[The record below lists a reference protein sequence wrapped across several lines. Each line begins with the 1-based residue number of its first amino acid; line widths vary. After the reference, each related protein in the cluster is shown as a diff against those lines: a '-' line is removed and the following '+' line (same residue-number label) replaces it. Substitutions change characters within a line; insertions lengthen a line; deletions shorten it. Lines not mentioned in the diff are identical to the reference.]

1 MMNVKKYKLLA
12 DDTKLVFGRT
22 LYRIQALRNVFDD
35 VVEGDLGGYIEKE
48 ANLSQEGEC
57 WVYDEA
63 QVYGDAVVTGDAAV
77 CNRAKVSGP
86 AVIADTACV
95 GDSARVHGYAKVCG
109 NADVCGSCM
118 VHGNAVVD
126 GEAYLDG
133 EVTVSGNTKITDNA
147 RIEGRVEF
155 RGSDNVAEGDAL
167 VTTDCCFSGKAHLT
181 KEADYM
187 TIKGVSLTAE
197 SVTFYKTETG
207 VAASYKG
214 RVYTTLDEFNDM
226 LDACE
231 VPQGSTEV
239 MHSMFIQE
247 MQVALIL
254 ARLHF
259 LHNRVLG
266 DEAD

>member
-1 MMNVKKYKLLA
+1 MMNVKKYRLLTN
-12 DDTKLVFGRT
+12 DTKKVACRT

-35 VVEGDLGGYIEKE
+35 VAEGDLGGYIEKE
-48 ANLSQEGEC
+48 ANLSHEGEC

-63 QVYGDAVVTGDAAV
+63 QVYGDAVVTGDASV
-77 CNRAKVSGP
+77 CNNAEVGGH
-86 AVIADTACV
+86 AVITDTACV
-95 GDSARVHGYAKVCG
+95 GDSARVYGYAKICG
-109 NADVCGSCM
+109 NADVFGSCW
-118 VHGNAVVD
+118 VYDNAVVD
-126 GEAYLDG
+126 GEAFLDDK
-133 EVTVSGNTKITDNA
+133 VIVDGNTKITGNA

-155 RGSDNVAEGDAL
+155 RGSDNVVEGNAL
-167 VTTDCCFSGKAHLT
+167 VTTDCRFNGNAHLT

-187 TIKGVSLTAE
+187 TIKGVSQTAE
-197 SVTFYKTETG
+197 SVTFYKTKTG
-207 VAASYKG
+207 AAVSYDG
-214 RVYTTLDEFNDM
+214 RVYATLDEFNDM

-239 MHSMFIQE
+239 MHSVFIQE

-266 DEAD
+266 DETD

>member
-12 DDTKLVFGRT
+12 DDTKLVFGKT
-22 LYRIQALRNVFDD
+22 LYRIQALRNVSDD

-48 ANLSQEGEC
+48 ANLSQKGEC

-63 QVYGDAVVTGDAAV
+63 EVYEDAVVAGDASV
-77 CNRAKVSGP
+77 CHGAKVSGY
-86 AVIADTACV
+86 AVIADTAYV
-95 GDSARVHGYAKVCG
+95 SDSARVYGYAKVCG
-109 NADVCGSCM
+109 NADVFGSCRICS
-118 VHGNAVVD
+118 NAVVD
-126 GEAYLDG
+126 GEAFLDG
-133 EVTVSGNTKITDNA
+133 EVFVGGDTKITDNA

-155 RGSDNVAEGDAL
+155 KGFDNVVERDAL
-167 VTTDCCFSGKAHLT
+167 VTVDCCFNGKAHLT
-181 KEADYM
+181 QETDYM
-187 TIKGVSLTAE
+187 TMKGIGKTAE
-197 SVTFYKTETG
+197 SVTFYQTKTG
-207 VAASYKG
+207 AAVSYEG
-214 RVYTTLDEFNDM
+214 HVYTTLDEFNDM

-259 LHNRVLG
+259 LHNRVLE
-266 DEAD
+266 DETD